1 MKIAI
6 VECVVAVSCTLLA
19 TFAVV
24 AYNSNKH
31 SEAPV
36 QRPSTPIVEFVHS
49 YAADRI
55 DMPVWSPVGPTNEA
69 SKIMITLYWAGLCDG
84 FKAAKDGGPTNL
96 VELYESMARKMDST
110 LNANRP

>member
-1 MKIAI
+1 MKLDKEHLAYTGIAI
-6 VECVVAVSCTLLA
+6 ACLASAIVTVVVRNNRNVTI
-19 TFAVV
+19 
-24 AYNSNKH
+24 
-31 SEAPV
+31 

-49 YAADRI
+49 YASDRI
-55 DMPVWSPVGPTNEA
+55 DMPVWSPIGPTNEA